1 MKDILILV
9 PCKSGSVARK
19 KRQFCKLARPKKNKL
34 TSLYIQEAKVEKEKI
49 ELTEIDIKKIKKI
62 QRFYKKET
70 GIEISFDTLIHDLTN
85 KGIDFFEKNKKNA
98 A

>member
-1 MKDILILV
+1 M
-9 PCKSGSVARK
+9 
-19 KRQFCKLARPKKNKL
+19 
-34 TSLYIQEAKVEKEKI
+34 EKEKI